1 MKQSIRLPEV
11 QALTRDIQALI
22 AKVQQLEE
30 RVLPG
35 KLWYSRVELAALKG
49 IPVSAFYNKPW
60 LLPGEPSKQGGVD
73 RWSYKQ
79 VWESGWIW
87 KSDKE
92 LNPREGKKDE
102 HGTEIGS
109 RPQTERSKA
118 PLRRVQR
125 FGRSVLS
132 GQSGPS

>member
-1 MKQSIRLPEV
+1 MDQSIQLPEV
-11 QALTRDIQALI
+11 QALISAIQTLTV
-22 AKVQQLEE
+22 KVQQLEE

-35 KLWYSRVELAALKG
+35 KLWYSRVDLAALKG
-49 IPVSAFYNKPW
+49 IHVSAFYNKPW

-102 HGTEIGS
+102 HGTETGS
-109 RPQTERSKA
+109 RPQTERQKA
-118 PLRRVQR
+118 PLRRMQR
-125 FGRSVLS
+125 FRRSVLS